1 MKKECGGQNMQ
12 QNDREIILDALAIQE
27 RVGQLGQ
34 AISRD
39 YVDGNLL
46 VIGVLKGAFI
56 FMADLIRVIDVPL
69 VVDFI
74 QVSSYG
80 SGASSSGQI
89 VLRSSPAMAVSGRD
103 VLLVEDII
111 DSGLTLQWLVH
122 HFMELGARSVKVC
135 VFIDKAERRAH
146 PVPIDYCG
154 FSIPKG
160 FLVGYGLD
168 FNERYRSLPTVCHLK
183 NPV

>member
-1 MKKECGGQNMQ
+1 MQDQNR
-12 QNDREIILDALAIQE
+12 DIILDAHSLQE
-27 RVGQLGQ
+27 RIEELGR

-39 YVDGNLL
+39 YAAKNLL

-56 FMADLIRVIDVPL
+56 FMADLVRAIDIPL

-80 SGASSSGQI
+80 EGASSSGEI
-89 VLRSSPAMAVSGRD
+89 VLRSRPTIDVQGHD
-103 VLLVEDII
+103 VLLVEDIV
-111 DSGLTLQWLVH
+111 DSGLTVQWLMNH
-122 HFMELGARSVKVC
+122 LAGQGASSVKIC
-135 VFIDKAERRAH
+135 ALIDKAERRAH

-154 FSIPKG
+154 FSISEG

-168 FNERYRSLPTVCHLK
+168 FNEQYRHLPTICHLRGR
-183 NPV
+183 